1 MPGCSLDLDRLRDS
15 RDGQVLDAADDL
27 DARDLDASGVDA
39 PDLDALS
46 TDAPSID
53 ARVEATC
60 TPACESGFR
69 CVDVALD
76 ATGDVS
82 LSVTPSVGDG
92 TFEGALS
99 VRVGRANRMAF
110 FPASAGSGPA
120 IVATGPSDLYFVEA
134 GSPLVAHPLP
144 LVSSDL
150 LDVVIADLDDV
161 PPAEVVVA
169 DAIGGRIR
177 AFRVTADSLTE
188 VQSIVVGTFGPTADL
203 AAVDIDDDGS
213 SELVLITGG
222 ALSIV
227 GVLAPTCP

>member
-1 MPGCSLDLDRLRDS
+1 VGDLSVDAGGLLDLVIFEAGPRSQWFRHEPARTLALRTGAPLGS
-15 RDGQVLDAADDL
+15 GITTRDGLVAPMSGDSIADIVRL
-27 DARDLDASGVDA
+27 
-39 PDLDALS
+39 
-46 TDAPSID
+46 
-53 ARVEATC
+53 
-60 TPACESGFR
+60 
-69 CVDVALD
+69 VALD